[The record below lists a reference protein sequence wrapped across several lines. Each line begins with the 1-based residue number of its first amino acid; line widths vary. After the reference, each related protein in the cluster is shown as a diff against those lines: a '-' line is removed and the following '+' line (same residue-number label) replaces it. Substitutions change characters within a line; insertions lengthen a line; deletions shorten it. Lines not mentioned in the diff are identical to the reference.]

1 VNGYKERIQELRQ
14 YLSALYLA
22 YKRKDIP
29 VYAKILIVIIIGYAL
44 SPVDL
49 IPDFIPVLGYLDDL
63 IILPILIYFAIK
75 LIPDEILKECK
86 EEAKS
91 LWKEGKPQKWYY
103 GIPIIIIW
111 ILVIVIIIKNL
122 VKCGNVV

>member
-1 VNGYKERIQELRQ
+1 MNLKERIQELRQ
-14 YLSALYLA
+14 YLSALYFA

-44 SPVDL
+44 SPVDI

-75 LIPDEILKECK
+75 LIPDKILEECK
-86 EEAKS
+86 EEAKI

-111 ILVIVIIIKNL
+111 VLVVAIIIRNL

>member
-1 VNGYKERIQELRQ
+1 MNLKEKIQELKQ

-29 VYAKILIVIIIGYAL
+29 AYAKILIVIIIGYAL
-44 SPVDL
+44 SPVDI

-75 LIPDEILKECK
+75 LIPDKILEECK

-111 ILVIVIIIKNL
+111 VLVVAIIIRNL

>member
-1 VNGYKERIQELRQ
+1 MKLKERIQELKQ

-29 VYAKILIVIIIGYAL
+29 VYTKILIAIIIGYAL
-44 SPVDL
+44 SPIDL

-75 LIPDEILKECK
+75 SIPDEILAECK
-86 EEAKS
+86 DEAKG
-91 LWKEGKPQKWYY
+91 LWKEGKPKKWYY

-111 ILVIVIIIKNL
+111 ILVIAIIIIKNI
-122 VKCGNVV
+122 VKCGNVA

>member
-1 VNGYKERIQELRQ
+1 MNLKERIQELRQ

-22 YKRKDIP
+22 YKRKDIQ

>member
-1 VNGYKERIQELRQ
+1 MNLKERIQELRQ
-14 YLSALYLA
+14 YLSTLYLA

-49 IPDFIPVLGYLDDL
+49 IPDFIPVLGYLDEL

-86 EEAKS
+86 EEAKN

-111 ILVIVIIIKNL
+111 ILVIAIIIKTL
-122 VKCGNVV
+122 